1 MVVYAKRVHVQVSF
15 RQRVGLC
22 LPTLPPSCSCALVPP
37 LQAIRTGIPA
47 HHHVPLFRYFDF
59 SGRADGPILRKS
71 LQDIAPRNLLLVQG
85 TSAERADLAAHCRA
99 ALADLRTQVLQPGRR
114 EPVQLSLP
122 RCITLF
128 LSDQL
133 NMNIGLQRMQR
144 YALAQIETLVGPPD
158 PHQVGAWGGSVGG
171 WVHDAAPRSLPE
183 VLTRAL

>member
-1 MVVYAKRVHVQVSF
+1 M
-15 RQRVGLC
+15 
-22 LPTLPPSCSCALVPP
+22 
-37 LQAIRTGIPA
+37 
-47 HHHVPLFRYFDF
+47 PLFRYFDF

-158 PHQVGAWGGSVGG
+158 PHQVGAWG
-171 WVHDAAPRSLPE
+171 
-183 VLTRAL
+183 